1 MTLLSVLPAGYDTQI
16 GEQGSALSAGQAQR
30 IALARAVYRDPFLVV
45 LDEPNSNLDSD
56 GEEALTQAILG
67 VRERKGIVVVIAHR
81 PSAIAGVDRLMMMN
95 QGPHPDHR
103 PEGRG
108 PGQSVATAAP
118 WTAAAQGRSGQRER
132 WRMKIP
138 RFIHAISER
147 LEKWATEL
155 LPAAAPGSSRYSIH
169 RHLLAGGLIVLLLA
183 GGVGG
188 WAATTQIAGAL
199 IAQGSVVVDS
209 NVKKVQ
215 HPTGGVVGKLN
226 VQDGDRVKAGD
237 ILVQLDDT
245 ITRANLAIVTKGL
258 DELAARKAR
267 LEAER
272 DGAESVTFPRMLLAH
287 AEDAPV
293 AIAIANERKLFE
305 LRRTARLGQKAQ
317 LRQRITQLQDEISG
331 QTAQQEAKA
340 REISLIGKELDGVRE
355 LWKNNLVQITRLTA
369 LERDAA
375 RLEGERAQLIAAV
388 AQTKGKISETELQ
401 IIQIDQDLSSEV
413 AKDMREVDAKY
424 GEFVERKVAAEDQL
438 KRIDIRAPQDGVVL
452 ESKVHTVGGVISAG
466 DAIMLIV
473 PESDNLQVEA
483 KINPRDIDQIQ
494 VGQPAML
501 RFSAFNLRTTPEI
514 NGTITRIAADATADQ
529 RTGQTYYNTRIAM
542 TKGEIARLGE
552 VKLIPG
558 MPVEAFVQTGERSVM
573 SYLIKPL
580 QDQFMRAFREK

>member
-1 MTLLSVLPAGYDTQI
+1 
-16 GEQGSALSAGQAQR
+16 
-30 IALARAVYRDPFLVV
+30 
-45 LDEPNSNLDSD
+45 
-56 GEEALTQAILG
+56 
-67 VRERKGIVVVIAHR
+67 
-81 PSAIAGVDRLMMMN
+81 
-95 QGPHPDHR
+95 
-103 PEGRG
+103 
-108 PGQSVATAAP
+108 
-118 WTAAAQGRSGQRER
+118 
-132 WRMKIP
+132 
-138 RFIHAISER
+138 
-147 LEKWATEL
+147 
-155 LPAAAPGSSRYSIH
+155 
-169 RHLLAGGLIVLLLA
+169 
-183 GGVGG
+183 
-188 WAATTQIAGAL
+188 
-199 IAQGSVVVDS
+199 VVVDS

-245 ITRANLAIVTKGL
+245 VTRANLAIVTKGL

-340 REISLIGKELDGVRE
+340 REITLIGKELEGVRE

-401 IIQIDQDLSSEV
+401 IIQIDSDLSSEV

>member
-1 MTLLSVLPAGYDTQI
+1 
-16 GEQGSALSAGQAQR
+16 
-30 IALARAVYRDPFLVV
+30 
-45 LDEPNSNLDSD
+45 
-56 GEEALTQAILG
+56 
-67 VRERKGIVVVIAHR
+67 
-81 PSAIAGVDRLMMMN
+81 
-95 QGPHPDHR
+95 
-103 PEGRG
+103 
-108 PGQSVATAAP
+108 
-118 WTAAAQGRSGQRER
+118 
-132 WRMKIP
+132 MKMP
-138 RFIHAISER
+138 RFVSSISER
-147 LEKWATEL
+147 LEKWAKEL
-155 LPAAAPGSSRYSIH
+155 LPAAAPGSSRDSIH
-169 RHLLAGGLIVLLLA
+169 RHLLAGCLIVLLLA

-245 ITRANLAIVTKGL
+245 VTRANLAIVTKGL
-258 DELAARKAR
+258 DELTARKAR

-272 DGAESVTFPRMLLAH
+272 DGAETVTFPRMLLAH
-287 AEDAPV
+287 SDEPSV

-305 LRRTARLGQKAQ
+305 LRRNARLGQKAQ
-317 LRQRITQLQDEISG
+317 LRQRITQLQDEIG
-331 QTAQQEAKA
+331 GVNAQQEAKA
-340 REISLIGKELDGVRE
+340 REIALIGKELDGVRE

-388 AQTKGKISETELQ
+388 AQAKGKISETELQ

-438 KRIDIRAPQDGVVL
+438 KRIDLRAPQDGVVL
-452 ESKVHTVGGVISAG
+452 ESKVHTVGGVIPAG

-473 PESDNLQVEA
+473 PETDNLQVEA

-494 VGQPAML
+494 LGQSATL

-514 NGTITRIAADATADQ
+514 NGTITRIAADTTTDQ

-573 SYLIKPL
+573 SYLMKPL